1 MTGMA
6 SILGEEKSGVRLTV
20 RGAVM
25 GSRLSPAY
33 SVWVTVV
40 LSMVSLLAAV
50 DRNILSLLLV
60 PIKKSLGASDAA
72 MGALTGA
79 AFAFVYATTA
89 LPMARIADRSNR
101 RNFMVLALA
110 FWSAMTAVCGLA
122 TGYVQL
128 LLARIGVAAG
138 ESANTPATMSFIG
151 DLYPANKRGGAI
163 GILTIG
169 SALGFS
175 LGAILAGV
183 LNDRFGWHVAMMAV
197 GAPGLIVALLM
208 WLTVPEPPRGAHDGP
223 AAHSPD
229 AVSVWRSLKRIA
241 SIRTAV
247 PLLGGL
253 IFLNVSFMA
262 WLNWLPAFL
271 MRVHHLSTTQ
281 MSGVFGLVVGV
292 GGVISNVFAG
302 FISDRLA
309 RRGARWRMYYC
320 VAMVLLSIPLIIG
333 ALLSPAIG
341 PAIACMCLY
350 SLGAGGLTT
359 VTSAATLSISP
370 ANMRAFMAALFGL
383 AVAILGAGA
392 GPWIIGILNDALKGA
407 FGDQAIRYT
416 LLMAPVSLALAGAMF
431 FWASRT
437 IELDALEAPV
447 DGQPVS
453 RV

>member
-1 MTGMA
+1 MA
-6 SILGEEKSGVRLTV
+6 SILGEEQSGVQLTM

-25 GSRLSPAY
+25 RAPLSAGY
-33 SVWVTVV
+33 SVWVTIV
-40 LSMVSLLAAV
+40 LSLVWLLAAV

-60 PIKKSLGASDAA
+60 PIKNSLGASDAA

-79 AFAFVYATTA
+79 AFALVYATTA

-122 TGYVQL
+122 SSYLQL
-128 LLARIGVAAG
+128 LLARVGVAAG

-208 WLTVPEPPRGAHDGP
+208 WLTVPEPRRGAHDGP

-229 AVSVWRSLKRIA
+229 AASVWRSLKRIA
-241 SIRTAV
+241 AIRTAT
-247 PLLGGL
+247 PMLLGL

-262 WLNWLPAFL
+262 WLNWLPTFL
-271 MRVHHLSTTQ
+271 MRVHHLTTTQ

-292 GGVISNVFAG
+292 GGVLSNVFAG

-320 VAMVLLSIPLIIG
+320 AVMVLVSIPLIIG

-350 SLGAGGLTT
+350 SLGAGGLST
-359 VTSAATLSISP
+359 VTSAAMLSISP
-370 ANMRAFMAALFGL
+370 ANMRAFMAAIFGL
-383 AVAILGAGA
+383 AVSILGAGA
-392 GPWIIGILNDALKGA
+392 GPWIIGVMNDALKGA
-407 FGDQAIRYT
+407 LGDQAIRYS
-416 LLMAPVSLALAGAMF
+416 LLVAPASLALAGLMF

-437 IELDALEAPV
+437 IERDAIEGPKAFRP
-447 DGQPVS
+447 
-453 RV
+453 